1 MALNIIGTLP
11 LGGINLVAGAVINV
25 LPPLMAQFDA
35 VLFGSLGLGALEA
48 DLSFQL
54 NATLQATIQLSN
66 PFDAILASLQG
77 LVQVAA
83 NLNAM
88 ISLGLPAIN
97 LNASANISA
106 NLTLSALLAAKL
118 GGIQALISAALAVK
132 APVLDLLAGLNIGA
146 SCVLASF
153 GFSSVDTLSSAGTS
167 INAFFQTGFEGILPS
182 DQVFGV
188 IILTKQP
195 SASVALS
202 GMIRTT

>member
-11 LGGINLVAGAVINV
+11 LGGINLVAGAVISV

-54 NATLQATIQLSN
+54 QGVLTATVQLAN
-66 PFDAILASLQG
+66 PFDAIIASIQG

-83 NLNAM
+83 NLQAM
-88 ISLGLPAIN
+88 ISLGIPALN
-97 LNASANISA
+97 LNASVNIGANVTMA
-106 NLTLSALLAAKL
+106 ALLAAKL
-118 GGIQALISAALAVK
+118 GALQAMISLALSVK

-167 INAFFQTGFEGILPS
+167 INAFFQTGFEGILPG

-188 IILTKQP
+188 IILTKSP